1 MTDITNILITLAS
14 KVGALEIRVDTLE
27 RQLKEPIKQAE
38 DASQSLMEAV
48 EAMKD
53 AMSKNSLIAEQFL
66 SFDIGEDG
74 ELKEMEQKVAGE
86 EGDV

>member
-14 KVGALEIRVDTLE
+14 KIGALDTRVDTLE
-27 RQLKEPIKQAE
+27 KQLKEPIKQAE
-38 DASQSLMEAV
+38 DASQSLLEAV

-74 ELKEMEQKVAGE
+74 DLKEMEQAVAGE
-86 EGDV
+86 DGNV